1 MLSALLFASLL
12 AGPHPAGPPLK
23 YKFETKSTTTV
34 DLSAMGQGNQTVE
47 TSAVAFFAVTMS
59 DTTGGQLAHV
69 VIDSMHFDGGEMMA
83 MLPDSLL
90 QLKPGTFFHLYLVDG
105 KLRGA
110 ATPSNTSLV
119 AAQAVP
125 GIMMLFPG
133 TKGDRPVGAVW
144 VDTVKIDSTVK
155 VEAAGAEA
163 HMGSTTITTWTVT
176 AREGTQQTLDATS
189 KGTTTMNVMGNDAQ
203 GTTSGKT
210 HLVMSTLGVIRD
222 GTGETKT
229 EMAMAIA
236 GVTAQLS
243 VVAKNSLTLLP

>member
-1 MLSALLFASLL
+1 MLATLLLAALLGGQ
-12 AGPHPAGPPLK
+12 GPVGPPVK

-69 VIDSMHFDGGEMMA
+69 VIDSMHFDGGQMMA

-90 QLKPGTFFHLYLVDG
+90 QLKPGTFFHLYLVNG
-105 KLRGA
+105 KLPNA
-110 ATPSNTSLV
+110 VTPSHASLV

-125 GIMMLFPG
+125 GVNMLFPG
-133 TKGDRPVGAVW
+133 TRGDRPVGAVW
-144 VDTVKIDSTVK
+144 VDTVKIDSIVQ
-155 VEAAGAEA
+155 VEAAGSEA

-176 AREGTQQTLDATS
+176 ARDGNQQILDATS
-189 KGTTTMNVMGNDAQ
+189 TGSTTMNVMGNEAQ

-210 HLVMSTLGVIRD
+210 HLVMSPLGVVRA

-229 EMAMAIA
+229 EMAMAMA

-243 VVAKNSLTLLP
+243 VVTTGTLTLLP